1 MKKSLGNKVAA
12 LIFVFAVVLNL
23 VCIAVNYSNF
33 VQTNQRFAFSAART
47 VTETC
52 NLIIDKDRLGTYM
65 ETGIRDT
72 KYYETWNKLIDYRN
86 TNSDIIGLS
95 LVWFDQEGCHYI
107 FDTDLTEEGAFL
119 KDVREYDSRQ
129 EEYKDT
135 LIQGE
140 EIDFLNYGEYMAV
153 YQPILSSYNL
163 PIGYVIVEI
172 STLEVQERQRK
183 YLAEM
188 SCALTV
194 LTIVLFCFVFPLL
207 HRMVIRPINKLSE
220 AAFNY
225 VSSMHENG
233 EKSPLEQISI
243 HTGDEI
249 ERLFLAIK
257 KMETDLLTSS
267 DNLAVAQWN
276 SHHDS
281 MTQLYNKRYFYEYM
295 EGYAKGKPVGV
306 FYLDVDNLKKMN
318 DTYGHEAG
326 DEVICKT
333 ADFVKK
339 YQTADG
345 GGFRMGGDEFVLVI
359 CGIEKA
365 SFYDLE
371 RKMKEDKERML
382 SPADYTVQ
390 CRIALGC
397 VYADRCSDLMELMK
411 TADQNM
417 YLDKMSHRQ

>member
-33 VQTNQRFAFSAART
+33 VQANQRFAFSAART

-119 KDVREYDSRQ
+119 KDVRGYDSRQ

-140 EIDFLNYGEYMAV
+140 EIDFLNYGKYMAV

-172 STLEVQERQRK
+172 STLEVQERQRR

-188 SCALTV
+188 ACALTV

-207 HRMVIRPINKLSE
+207 HRVVIRPINKLSE

-281 MTQLYNKRYFYEYM
+281 MTQLYN
-295 EGYAKGKPVGV
+295 
-306 FYLDVDNLKKMN
+306 
-318 DTYGHEAG
+318 
-326 DEVICKT
+326 
-333 ADFVKK
+333 
-339 YQTADG
+339 
-345 GGFRMGGDEFVLVI
+345 
-359 CGIEKA
+359 
-365 SFYDLE
+365 
-371 RKMKEDKERML
+371 L
-382 SPADYTVQ
+382 SL
-390 CRIALGC
+390 I
-397 VYADRCSDLMELMK
+397 
-411 TADQNM
+411 
-417 YLDKMSHRQ
+417 HI

>member
-1 MKKSLGNKVAA
+1 MKKSLRNKVAA
-12 LIFVFAVVLNL
+12 LIFVFAVLLNF

-33 VQTNQRFAFSAART
+33 VQANQKFAYSTART

-52 NLIIDKDRLGTYM
+52 NLIIDKDRLGIYM
-65 ETGIRDT
+65 ETGARDSR
-72 KYYETWNKLIDYRN
+72 YYETWNKLIDYRN

-119 KDVREYDSRQ
+119 KDLRPYDSRQ
-129 EEYKDT
+129 EDYRDT
-135 LIQGE
+135 LISGGE
-140 EIDFLNYGEYMAV
+140 LDFIDYGDYMAV

-172 STLEVQERQRK
+172 STLEVRNRQRR

-188 SCALTV
+188 AFALTMLTLALLLLV
-194 LTIVLFCFVFPLL
+194 LPLL
-207 HRMVIRPINKLSE
+207 NRMVIRPINRLSE

-225 VSSMHENG
+225 VSSMSENG
-233 EKSPLEQISI
+233 EKSPLEQLKI

-257 KMETDLLTSS
+257 KMETDLLNSS
-267 DNLAVAQWN
+267 VNLAVAQWN

-281 MTQLYNKRYFYEYM
+281 MTQLYNKRYFNEFM
-295 EGYAKGKPVGV
+295 EGYADGKSVGI

-318 DTYGHEAG
+318 DTCGHEAG
-326 DEVICKT
+326 DKVICKT

-339 YQTADG
+339 YQSAEG
-345 GGFRMGGDEFVLVI
+345 FGFRMGGDEFVLVV
-359 CGIEKA
+359 CGIEKG
-365 SFYDLE
+365 SFYALAE
-371 RKMKEDKERML
+371 KMKEDQGRRLTPEDSR
-382 SPADYTVQ
+382 VQ
-390 CRIALGC
+390 CRIALGY
-397 VYADRCSDLMELMK
+397 VYADKCGNLTELTK
-411 TADQNM
+411 AADENM
-417 YLDKMSHRQ
+417 YLDKMSHR

>member
-1 MKKSLGNKVAA
+1 MKKSLGMKVAG
-12 LIFVFAVVLNL
+12 LMFVFAVVLDL

-33 VQTNQRFAFSAART
+33 VEANQQFAYSTART

-52 NLIIDKDRLGTYM
+52 NLIIDRDRLGTYT

-72 KYYETWNKLIDYRN
+72 RYYETWNKLIDYRN

-107 FDTDLTEEGAFL
+107 FDTDLTMEGAFL
-119 KDVREYDSRQ
+119 RDVREYDSRQ
-129 EEYKDT
+129 EEYRDI
-135 LIQGE
+135 LMSGG
-140 EIDFLNYGEYMAV
+140 EIDFIDYGNYMAV
-153 YQPILSSYNL
+153 YQPIFSSYNL

-172 STLEVQERQRK
+172 STVEVLERQRR

-188 SCALTV
+188 SVALTV
-194 LTIVLFCFVFPLL
+194 LTIVLFCFMFPLL
-207 HRMVIRPINKLSE
+207 RRMVVRPINELSE

-249 ERLFLAIK
+249 ERLFFAVK
-257 KMETDLLTSS
+257 KMATDLLTSS
-267 DNLAVAQWN
+267 SNLAVAQWN

-326 DEVICKT
+326 DDVICKT

-339 YQTADG
+339 YQTAEG

-359 CGIEKA
+359 CGIEEA
-365 SFYDLE
+365 LFSELE
-371 RKMKEDKERML
+371 EKMKRDRERML
-382 SPADYTVQ
+382 SPEDYTVQ

-397 VYADRCSDLMELMK
+397 VYTDKCSDLIELTK
-411 TADQNM
+411 LADQKM